1 MGLGNRHSRLF
12 GNGNTR
18 DSEDNPG
25 QLDPLQDRN
34 LMLLALWFSSMR
46 WDNHSI
52 RGSLGQGWGTLGLK
66 RFSNSNV
73 DDRA

>member
-12 GNGNTR
+12 ENGNTR
-18 DSEDNPG
+18 DSGDNPG

-52 RGSLGQGWGTLGLK
+52 GGSLGQGSTGFEGNFKL
-66 RFSNSNV
+66 SS
-73 DDRA
+73 